1 MSGGA
6 TWSKAE
12 TLLLISTWGQDH
24 IQRKLQECKKNQ
36 SIYEEVAQEMKDAGY
51 NRTYQQCRDK
61 IKKLKVEYK
70 KEKDRTGKT
79 GEEKSTW
86 DYFQEMD
93 SILGHKP
100 STRPPV
106 VIESMNT
113 DGTDDQALEEPL
125 PECTHEES
133 ISNESDRP
141 SISSSITSIPQTC
154 NAKMSL
160 ASADS
165 PASSSDNFISQW

>member
-1 MSGGA
+1 
-6 TWSKAE
+6 
-12 TLLLISTWGQDH
+12 
-24 IQRKLQECKKNQ
+24 
-36 SIYEEVAQEMKDAGY
+36 MKDAGY

-61 IKKLKVEYK
+61 IKKLKVEYR

-106 VIESMNT
+106 VIESMKT
-113 DGTDDQALEEPL
+113 DDTDDQALAEPL
-125 PECTHEES
+125 PES
-133 ISNESDRP
+133 ISNESDPP
-141 SISSSITSIPQTC
+141 SISSSITSILKLVMPRCHWRQLIVQLIAQRQLHQPMVVIW
-154 NAKMSL
+154 NQENERGL
-160 ASADS
+160 
-165 PASSSDNFISQW
+165 PR

>member
-12 TLLLISTWGQDH
+12 TLLLISTWGLDH

-51 NRTYQQCRDK
+51 NRTYQLCRDK

-100 STRPPV
+100 
-106 VIESMNT
+106 
-113 DGTDDQALEEPL
+113 
-125 PECTHEES
+125 
-133 ISNESDRP
+133 
-141 SISSSITSIPQTC
+141 
-154 NAKMSL
+154 
-160 ASADS
+160 
-165 PASSSDNFISQW
+165 